1 MYLGSTLFNC
11 YRIIIINMYYSQVFT
26 EISRLDN
33 LNSQNTLIS
42 LAIVRHLFWFKTA
55 LKPDVWLLPA
65 MVIQRLNRFLID
77 ASNQLKNWSKIQSE
91 VALNTST
98 TGWPI
103 SIWTILWGCFEVN
116 GWLKIKNFNSS
127 EKFMQIP
134 HCCVKWL

>member
-65 MVIQRLNRFLID
+65 IASQKEIRYVPTFRLQHHTICSTYLNRFLID
-77 ASNQLKNWSKIQSE
+77 ASNQAIAFGLSWRSRICMPRKQGRRNQRCRRC
-91 VALNTST
+91 ST
-98 TGWPI
+98 CTLL
-103 SIWTILWGCFEVN
+103 TTY
-116 GWLKIKNFNSS
+116 
-127 EKFMQIP
+127 
-134 HCCVKWL
+134 